1 MKPEWK
7 ETVQIAVRTR
17 ESGTR
22 ERRRRGE
29 RLVAGEAVAAN
40 GADGCGAG
48 HGDGDGAKARVQ
60 ARDGAG
66 VTGGGAIEECITSL
80 TL

>member
-1 MKPEWK
+1 VKPEWK
-7 ETVQIAVRTR
+7 GTVQIAVRTR

-22 ERRRRGE
+22 ERLRGE
-29 RLVAGEAVAAN
+29 RLVAGEAAVAN
-40 GADGCGAG
+40 GADGG
-48 HGDGDGAKARVQ
+48 GDGDGAKEGAR

-66 VTGGGAIEECITSL
+66 VTGGGAIVEDITSL